1 MKCSYLNRATHLTGS
16 SNLLSRTK
24 IQGLNFRER
33 ERGAQ
38 ALNLRERLAF
48 LSDQ

>member
-1 MKCSYLNRATHLTGS
+1 VTHSKGS

-38 ALNLRERLAF
+38 ALNLRERSLF
-48 LSDQ
+48 